1 MKFYE
6 LLTLSLLTMG
16 AAWSLYYW
24 MDRWRGHN
32 KALVEK
38 FEGDGGVPTIT
49 AADLE
54 RLAATNAKPPTDKD
68 AEEAYRTLL
77 KYIKGDFSKG
87 VKFVYAFGE
96 MFFPPNLPLKN
107 GLNVN
112 TILDNYMSPL
122 NRV

>member
-16 AAWSLYYW
+16 AVWSLYYW
-24 MDRWRGHN
+24 VDRWRGQN
-32 KALVEK
+32 KGLVEK
-38 FEGDGGVPTIT
+38 FEGAPTIT
-49 AADLE
+49 EADLA
-54 RLAATNAKPPTDKD
+54 RLATTNAKPPTDKD

-77 KYIKGDFSKG
+77 KYIQADFSKG

-96 MFFPPNLPLKN
+96 TFFPPNLPLKN

-112 TILDNYMSPL
+112 ALLDNYMSPL